1 LLDNTFKLVLQS
13 LNNSTAEI
21 LFSSFQSILY
31 SIHLFVGGC
40 SEQKQCYLVSTA
52 LQTIA
57 GRHLGQQMLNVEII
71 CERRLDEGVHAGGVA
86 GQTLLLNRKLFV
98 SADWTKV
105 SMLVGWQGRL
115 FF

>member
-1 LLDNTFKLVLQS
+1 LLDNTFKLVRQS
-13 LNNSTAEI
+13 LNDRTAEI

-31 SIHLFVGGC
+31 SIHLCGGGC

-86 GQTLLLNRKLFV
+86 GQALLLNREVYDSERYL
-98 SADWTKV
+98 SEE
-105 SMLVGWQGRL
+105 GRHPMFL
-115 FF
+115 SY